1 MLCILEWSEIIQD
14 EFGSTHEKIGWNLYL
29 YFLIDQ
35 PVSIN
40 KIIYTGVLA
49 FCDFELRVP
58 GLERKKVTAWSI
70 QGV

>member
-1 MLCILEWSEIIQD
+1 M
-14 EFGSTHEKIGWNLYL
+14 

-49 FCDFELRVP
+49 FRDFELRVP
-58 GLERKKVTAWSI
+58 AISLADVYFFKVVRKVLGTNVFLS
-70 QGV
+70 